1 MNVNS
6 ATSLLYL
13 YEKDD
18 PNFSNYGKSKTDNTF
33 KAVLDSISYLT
44 KHIPDSSKLTLTP
57 EKTSEIF
64 KLIKENKI
72 DFMEIKSR
80 VNTTEDLK
88 LIRKIV
94 MNPDKYE
101 ELFTKQE

>member
-1 MNVNS
+1 MNANS
-6 ATSLLYL
+6 VASSLCL
-13 YEKDD
+13 YEKDA
-18 PNFSNYGKSKTDNTF
+18 PNFSHDGRSKTDNTF
-33 KAVLDSISYLT
+33 KAVLDSRSYLT

-64 KLIKENKI
+64 KLIKENTI

-88 LIRKIV
+88 FIRKIV